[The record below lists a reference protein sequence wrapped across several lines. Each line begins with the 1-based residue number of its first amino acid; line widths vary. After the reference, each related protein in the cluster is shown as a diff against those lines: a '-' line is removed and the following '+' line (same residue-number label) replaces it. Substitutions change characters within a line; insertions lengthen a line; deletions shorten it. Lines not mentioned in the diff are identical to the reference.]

1 MNIGIVAGSFKPYH
15 KGHHEM
21 VKIAAGENDRVILF
35 VSTTDRLRKDEHPLY
50 GSDMRKTWLDHLEP
64 ILPGNVELQ
73 LLEPGKPP
81 IKYVYET
88 LIDAD
93 DDIQG
98 SDDVFTLYSDPVDL
112 EKNYK
117 SLENAKDDGGYLST
131 EFIEKN
137 LRKRG
142 VPVSETTEVRGTNMR
157 RFLADGDQVAFK
169 EKLPDELSPESK
181 QAIFDT
187 LSGKALQEAML
198 RAFIRT
204 AID

>member
-21 VKIAAGENDRVILF
+21 VKIAAGENDKVILF
-35 VSTTDRLRKDEHPLY
+35 VSSSDRVKKGEHPLY
-50 GSDMRKTWLDHLEP
+50 GSDMRKTWLDHLKP

-73 LLEPGKPP
+73 LLEPGQAP
-81 IKYVYET
+81 IRYAYET
-88 LIDAD
+88 LVDAD

-98 SDDVFTLYSDPVDL
+98 SDDVFTLYSDTADL
-112 EKNYK
+112 EKNYSPE
-117 SLENAKDDGGYLST
+117 SLKKYLSPKFL
-131 EFIEKN
+131 ESN
-137 LRKRG
+137 LVKRKDLE
-142 VPVSETTEVRGTNMR
+142 SETTEVRGTNMR
-157 RFLADGDQVAFK
+157 RFLKDGDQVAFK